1 MIRTKAFAK
10 LNLNLHVL
18 PYNLKKGYHQI
29 RSINCQID
37 LFDELLF
44 KPIKKKI
51 EGVAH
56 VPVPLSGTV
65 QGSAPRG
72 ILHGKMPSGVSPWS
86 FTEDNLVYKAAI
98 LLKKLVKNQD
108 LGAKIYL
115 RKNIPIKAG
124 LAGGSSDAAAAIKGL
139 MKLWQI
145 NLDKSKI
152 NKLAEELGKDVH
164 YCLQGGLCQIE
175 GDGSKVVPLS
185 FKLPKFWLVII
196 TPEEKKPSTKWMYD
210 NLDFRKIGRHLR
222 YLKMI
227 KEAINLKNKKNIL
240 KYLYNDFESLAINC
254 CSKITSIKNDLIDNG
269 ASKTLLAGSGFSMV
283 GFFESENRALV
294 AFKNLKVKYKNIFHV
309 STK

>member
-1 MIRTKAFAK
+1 MVNRDINRQKIIKTRAFAK
-10 LNLNLHVL
+10 LNLNLHVS
-18 PYNLKKGYHQI
+18 PYELKTGYHLI
-29 RSINCQID
+29 RSINCQIN

-51 EGVAH
+51 EGVA
-56 VPVPLSGTV
+56 
-65 QGSAPRG
+65 
-72 ILHGKMPSGVSPWS
+72 
-86 FTEDNLVYKAAI
+86 EDNLIYRSAI
-98 LLKKLVKNQD
+98 LLKKLVRNQD

-175 GDGSKVVPLS
+175 GDGSQVIPLS
-185 FKLPKFWLVII
+185 PKLPKFWLVII

-210 NLDFRKIGRHLR
+210 NLDSRKIGRHLR

-227 KEAINLKNKKNIL
+227 KEAINLKDKKNIL
-240 KYLYNDFESLAINC
+240 KYLFNDFESLAINSC
-254 CSKITSIKNDLIDNG
+254 PKITSIKNDLIYNG

-283 GFFESENRALV
+283 GFFESKNRAFD
-294 AFKNLKVKYKNIFHV
+294 AFKKLKVKYKNIYYV